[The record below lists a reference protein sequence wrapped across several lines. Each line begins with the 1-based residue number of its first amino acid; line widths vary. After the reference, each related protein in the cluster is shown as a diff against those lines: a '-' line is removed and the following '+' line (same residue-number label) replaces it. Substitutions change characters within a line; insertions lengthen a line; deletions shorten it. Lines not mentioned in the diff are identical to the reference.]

1 MDPQSV
7 LGLVFANCIELLHLW
22 LKRNNKSVFSIDHF
36 MIYQGPASVGS
47 RDSLRRTALEIRIAK
62 AERFIRG
69 SL

>member
-7 LGLVFANCIELLHLW
+7 LGLIFANCIELLHLW

-36 MIYQGPASVGS
+36 MIYQSPAPVGS
-47 RDSLRRTALEIRIAK
+47 RDSLRKAALAIRIAK